1 MILEIDIV
9 LHQGEFVLDV
19 HQTVRGRGLG
29 LFGPSGSGK
38 TTLIE
43 AVTGLRRPSEGAIR
57 LNGRVLF
64 SSAERIDVPVHQR
77 HVGYVPQD
85 LALFPHMS
93 VRRNVMYGTARGGAV
108 SLERVLAV
116 LEIGPLM
123 ERRVSDLSG
132 GERQRVAIARAL
144 MSAPDILLMDEPL
157 ASVDPPLRRR
167 VIPYLQRV
175 RDELNVPIVYVS
187 HDEDEVRAIG
197 ERVIR
202 LEKGQ
207 VAGAELWKSTAK
219 PAEPAEDL

>member
-9 LHQGEFVLDV
+9 LAQGEFVLEV
-19 HQTVRGRGLG
+19 HETAHGRGLG

-43 AVTGLRRPSEGAIR
+43 AVSGLRCPQQGLIR

-64 SSAERIDVPVHQR
+64 SSGTGTDVPVHQR

-93 VRRNVMYGTARGGAV
+93 VRRNVLYGASRGTPA
-108 SLERVLAV
+108 SLDRVLAV
-116 LEIGPLM
+116 LEIAPLM
-123 ERRVSDLSG
+123 ERSVSELSG

-144 MSAPDILLMDEPL
+144 MSGPDILLMDEPL
-157 ASVDPPLRRR
+157 ASVDPGLRSR

-175 RDELNVPIVYVS
+175 RDELQVPIVYVS
-187 HDEDEVRAIG
+187 HDEKEVRAIG
-197 ERVIR
+197 ETVLR
-202 LEKGQ
+202 LERGK
-207 VAGAELWKSTAK
+207 VI
-219 PAEPAEDL
+219 D